1 MCQGDNTGL
10 YVLFVDNKLISDI
23 YTMFIPVTSII
34 LLALHSEAVTGEGI
48 LDGMLKPLV
57 RQFNNFALPQTHL
70 QTNKGQKFV
79 NSKKQLHSTQKF
91 QGRYSFIFLKN
102 TFSFMFQTFNKNAF
116 RNKTL
121 TSSSSF
127 R

>member
-1 MCQGDNTGL
+1 
-10 YVLFVDNKLISDI
+10 
-23 YTMFIPVTSII
+23 MFIPVTSII

-79 NSKKQLHSTQKF
+79 NSKNQLHSTQKF
-91 QGRYSFIFLKN
+91 QGINIHSYSSEYFFFYVLD
-102 TFSFMFQTFNKNAF
+102 F
-116 RNKTL
+116 
-121 TSSSSF
+121 
-127 R
+127 

>member
-1 MCQGDNTGL
+1 MSQGDYTGL

-34 LLALHSEAVTGEGI
+34 LLALHSETVTGEGI
-48 LDGMLKPLV
+48 LDGML

-79 NSKKQLHSTQKF
+79 NSKNQLHSTQKF
-91 QGRYSFIFLKN
+91 PGINIHSYS
-102 TFSFMFQTFNKNAF
+102 
-116 RNKTL
+116 
-121 TSSSSF
+121 
-127 R
+127 